1 MKSRTCSRSRAALS
15 SVAPVLWW
23 LGGGAARLAGLP
35 QGCPVRQPL
44 RVTALWLASKAVV
57 VANAQL
63 TEAAMADITPFNFGI
78 FTVRVINRD
87 NQPWFVANDICNALG
102 YSNTSKAIGDHLDE
116 DERMT
121 VTASDGQ
128 SFDSNQP
135 LESFSKGVAS
145 SDTLRNRGGA
155 RHLVIINESGL
166 YALVLRSRK
175 PEARKFAKWVT
186 REVLPSIRQTG
197 GHGQPAQDAHQ
208 LAH

>member
-1 MKSRTCSRSRAALS
+1 
-15 SVAPVLWW
+15 
-23 LGGGAARLAGLP
+23 
-35 QGCPVRQPL
+35 
-44 RVTALWLASKAVV
+44 
-57 VANAQL
+57 
-63 TEAAMADITPFNFGI
+63 MADITPFNFGI

-145 SDTLRNRGGA
+145 SDTLKLPLEMGVLSFVQNVDKELRNGGKA
-155 RHLVIINESGL
+155 STCGIHAGI
-166 YALVLRSRK
+166 
-175 PEARKFAKWVT
+175 
-186 REVLPSIRQTG
+186 
-197 GHGQPAQDAHQ
+197 
-208 LAH
+208 